1 MENEKVKVTN
11 CTKYAIGIRLIN
23 GIERNIPAGA
33 SLRLP
38 KEDMEYIMA
47 VAPGLFAVP
56 SQLLVEDEELCE
68 MAGIDPSVENLST
81 NEAGI
86 IKKLKGTD
94 KALKTW
100 LEPITQPH
108 MLEAIYEAAKKVPN
122 ISAAKMKILKEK
134 MPERYFLED

>member
-108 MLEAIYEAAKKVPN
+108 MLEAIYEAGRRKA
-122 ISAAKMKILKEK
+122 
-134 MPERYFLED
+134 